1 MAAIETTGVA
11 LTSPEFAVE
20 WKGTTRITDD
30 VLTETL
36 SKSIT
41 GPPLQGAVFCRFR
54 TAFTAANYLGPLG
67 LYLISKPAAASKA
80 AEVTKETGVPLDSAV
95 VFGVNSDALFI
106 WSADP
111 MLSLV
116 KSFLGAIPRSKIVSV
131 TTSPGTS
138 WQEVCITLESGGK
151 IEIEARGGVH
161 AFVSAFA

>member
-1 MAAIETTGVA
+1 MAAMEQTQSESIVA
-11 LTSPEFAVE
+11 WEGMA
-20 WKGTTRITDD
+20 RITDD
-30 VLTETL
+30 VLTTTL

-67 LYLISKPAAASKA
+67 MYMISRPAAASKA

-95 VFGVNSDALFI
+95 VFGVSSEALFI

-116 KSFLGAIPRSKIVSV
+116 KSYLGSILRSKIATV
-131 TTSPGTS
+131 TTTPGTS
-138 WQEVCITLESGGK
+138 WQQICVELKDGGK
-151 IEIEARGGVH
+151 IEVEARGGVH
-161 AFVSAFA
+161 AFVSAFL